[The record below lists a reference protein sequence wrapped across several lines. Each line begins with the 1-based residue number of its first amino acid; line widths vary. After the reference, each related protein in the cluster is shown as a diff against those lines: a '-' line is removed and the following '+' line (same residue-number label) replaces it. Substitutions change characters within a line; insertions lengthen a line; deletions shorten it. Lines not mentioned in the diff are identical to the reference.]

1 MRLHFL
7 KLDREFFCLFDSRV
21 LRGSILLSP
30 RHPSV
35 FARMAR
41 WQLISL
47 SKINN
52 IHMQNNRCLGVL
64 MSIGSKG
71 TVIEPFSA
79 VTIGF
84 VLPNTNR
91 GNKR

>member
-7 KLDREFFCLFDSRV
+7 KLDREFFCLQPSLARLYSSV
-21 LRGSILLSP
+21 PSPSERLRSDGSLAIN
-30 RHPSV
+30 
-35 FARMAR
+35 
-41 WQLISL
+41 L

-52 IHMQNNRCLGVL
+52 IHMQKNRCLGVL

-84 VLPNTNR
+84 VIPNTNR